1 MLATLS
7 HLSPM
12 AQWLM
17 GIYIG
22 LAVLILAVYI
32 LAVYTVD
39 AIQHVEDGIKTKKDV
54 LLIVKNIVIILVAG
68 PILCFI
74 YGLLLSFLDRKSNK
88 HL

>member
-1 MLATLS
+1 
-7 HLSPM
+7 M